1 MKEKKRKNLKNIEIL
16 FWVGYVFLLLAEMF
30 LRVEIIKNYV
40 SILDTIGMCILLFF
54 SFIRI
59 VQRKEWKNLKNDIA
73 IEVSINIM
81 RAFIEMRKFIN
92 TNKN

>member
-59 VQRKEWKNLKNDIA
+59 VQRKEWKNLKNDI
-73 IEVSINIM
+73 
-81 RAFIEMRKFIN
+81 REMDFYR
-92 TNKN
+92 TNYCDYFCFNVCIT